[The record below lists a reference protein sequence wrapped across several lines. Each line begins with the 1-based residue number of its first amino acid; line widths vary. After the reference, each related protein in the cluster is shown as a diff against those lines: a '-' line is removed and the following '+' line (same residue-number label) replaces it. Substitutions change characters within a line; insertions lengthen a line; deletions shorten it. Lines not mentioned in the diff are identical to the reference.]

1 MKVTLKLEKKEYY
14 VLSDAIVKV
23 SGFCYNG
30 INECAGILSFENSRN
45 CSQANTIYTY
55 CSIQDVDKFR
65 EFLNDEIA
73 ELNRG
78 HSLNVRKYDNLKSI
92 LSKLDDA
99 VKEPKCTKCG
109 SLFEDEIFKT
119 DGCEYED
126 YICSNNKCCA
136 VHTINIQRNE
146 GDWDKEIGEVD
157 IERDW
162 DTLDFE
168 YIWKEGLK
176 KDEPKSD
183 FKKIYC
189 EVCGEGHKSEDIGL
203 VFGLNTCVSCADN
216 IGEELQDRG
225 HNSL

>member
-1 MKVTLKLEKKEYY
+1 MTTITLKLTDNEIMFIHMEMEIEKLNKGFEEEYVFLNGY
-14 VLSDAIVKV
+14 SAKRIGIDLSD
-23 SGFCYNG
+23 
-30 INECAGILSFENSRN
+30 NEYL
-45 CSQANTIYTY
+45 
-55 CSIQDVDKFR
+55 IQDVDKFR